1 VLDPRTLSTA
11 DAWRYYSLVYRYRQF
26 NKILERPDFD
36 IFSFVHELELHQ
48 GFGDPT
54 SLCELHVL

>member
-1 VLDPRTLSTA
+1 MLDLRTLSIA
-11 DAWRYYSLVYRYRQF
+11 DDWRYDSLVRRYRQF